1 MEKYEAE
8 ALLSSLAR
16 HIDIADIFYNEES
29 KVVIVKFGDG
39 KKVVTHCHEG
49 DEFDLL
55 VGISLCVT
63 KHIYRTRELLRTAKK
78 VEGKKRES
86 KKNSVT
92 A

>member
-1 MEKYEAE
+1 MEKYEANV
-8 ALLSSLAR
+8 LLASLAN
-16 HIDIADIFYNEES
+16 HIDIKDIFYNEEK

-39 KKVVTHCHEG
+39 KKIVTHCHEG

-63 KHIYRTRELLRTAKK
+63 KHIYRTRELLKAAKK
-78 VEGKKRES
+78 VEGKKRE
-86 KKNSVT
+86 KKTSVT

>member
-1 MEKYEAE
+1 MEKYEANV
-8 ALLSSLAR
+8 LLASLAS
-16 HIDIADIFYNEES
+16 HIDIKDIFYNEEK

-63 KHIYRTRELLRTAKK
+63 KHIYRTRELLKIAKK
-78 VEGKKRES
+78 VEGKKRE
-86 KKNSVT
+86 KKTSIT

>member
-1 MEKYEAE
+1 MEKYEANV
-8 ALLSSLAR
+8 LLASLAS
-16 HIDIADIFYNEES
+16 HIDIKDIFYNEEK

-63 KHIYRTRELLRTAKK
+63 KHIYRTRELLKSAKK
-78 VEGKKRES
+78 VEGKKRE
-86 KKNSVT
+86 KKTSVT

>member
-1 MEKYEAE
+1 MEKYEANV
-8 ALLSSLAR
+8 LLASLAS
-16 HIDIADIFYNEES
+16 HIDIKDIFYNEEK

-39 KKVVTHCHEG
+39 KKIVTHCHEG

-63 KHIYRTRELLRTAKK
+63 KHIYRTRELLKAAKK
-78 VEGKKRES
+78 VEGKKRE
-86 KKNSVT
+86 KKTNVT

>member
-1 MEKYEAE
+1 MEKYEANV
-8 ALLSSLAR
+8 LLASLAN
-16 HIDIADIFYNEES
+16 HIDIKDIFYNEEK

-39 KKVVTHCHEG
+39 KKIVTHCHEG

-63 KHIYRTRELLRTAKK
+63 KHIYRTRELLKVAKK
-78 VEGKKRES
+78 VEGKKRE
-86 KKNSVT
+86 KKTNVT

>member
-1 MEKYEAE
+1 MEKYEANV
-8 ALLSSLAR
+8 LLASLAN
-16 HIDIADIFYNEES
+16 HIDIKDIFYNEEK

-63 KHIYRTRELLRTAKK
+63 KHIYRTRELLKEAKK
-78 VEGKKRES
+78 VEGKKRE
-86 KKNSVT
+86 KKTNVT

>member
-1 MEKYEAE
+1 MEKYEANV
-8 ALLSSLAR
+8 LLASLAS
-16 HIDIADIFYNEES
+16 HIDIKDIFYNEDK

-63 KHIYRTRELLRTAKK
+63 KHIYRTRELLNAAKK
-78 VEGKKRES
+78 VEGKKRE
-86 KKNSVT
+86 KKTNVT

>member
-1 MEKYEAE
+1 MEKYEANV
-8 ALLSSLAR
+8 LLASLAS
-16 HIDIADIFYNEES
+16 HIDIKDIFYNEEK

-63 KHIYRTRELLRTAKK
+63 KHIYKTRELLKVAKK
-78 VEGKKRES
+78 VGGKKRE
-86 KKNSVT
+86 KKTSVT

>member
-1 MEKYEAE
+1 MEKYEANV
-8 ALLSSLAR
+8 LLAR
-16 HIDIADIFYNEES
+16 LASYIDIKDIFYNEEK

-39 KKVVTHCHEG
+39 KKVITRCHEG

-63 KHIYRTRELLRTAKK
+63 KHIYRTRELLKAAKK
-78 VEGKKRES
+78 VEGKKRE
-86 KKNSVT
+86 KKTNVT

>member
-1 MEKYEAE
+1 MEKYEANV
-8 ALLSSLAR
+8 LLASLAN
-16 HIDIADIFYNEES
+16 HIDIKDIFYNEEK

-49 DEFDLL
+49 AEFDLL

-63 KHIYRTRELLRTAKK
+63 KHIYKTRGLLKVAKK
-78 VEGKKRES
+78 VEGKKRE
-86 KKNSVT
+86 KKTSVT

>member
-1 MEKYEAE
+1 MEKYEVE
-8 ALLSSLAR
+8 ALLKSIDSLL
-16 HIDIADIFYNEES
+16 DIKDIFYNEEK

-63 KHIYRTRELLRTAKK
+63 KHIYRINGLLKIAKK
-78 VEGKKRES
+78 VEGKKHE
-86 KKNSVT
+86 KKTSVT

>member
-1 MEKYEAE
+1 MEKYEANV
-8 ALLSSLAR
+8 LLASLAS
-16 HIDIADIFYNEES
+16 HIDIKDIFYNEEK

-63 KHIYRTRELLRTAKK
+63 KHIYRTRELLKAAKK
-78 VEGKKRES
+78 VEGKKRE
-86 KKNSVT
+86 KKTNVT

>member
-1 MEKYEAE
+1 MEKYEANV
-8 ALLSSLAR
+8 LLASLAI
-16 HIDIADIFYNEES
+16 HIDIKDIFYNEEK

-63 KHIYRTRELLRTAKK
+63 KHIYRTRELLKAAKK
-78 VEGKKRES
+78 VEDKKRE
-86 KKNSVT
+86 KKTSVT

>member
-8 ALLSSLAR
+8 ALLKSLENLLG
-16 HIDIADIFYNEES
+16 IKDIFYNEKK

-49 DEFDLL
+49 DEFDLS

-63 KHIYRTRELLRTAKK
+63 KHIYRISELLKVAKK
-78 VEGKKRES
+78 VEGKKRE
-86 KKNSVT
+86 KTSVT

>member
-1 MEKYEAE
+1 MEKYEANV
-8 ALLSSLAR
+8 LLASLAS
-16 HIDIADIFYNEES
+16 HIDIKDIFYNEEK

-63 KHIYRTRELLRTAKK
+63 KHIYRTRELLKVAKK
-78 VEGKKRES
+78 VEGKKRE
-86 KKNSVT
+86 KKISVN

>member
-8 ALLSSLAR
+8 ELLKSLENLLG
-16 HIDIADIFYNEES
+16 IKDIFYNEKK

-39 KKVVTHCHEG
+39 KKAVTHCHEG
-49 DEFDLL
+49 DEFDLS

-63 KHIYRTRELLRTAKK
+63 KHIYRISELLKVAKK
-78 VEGKKRES
+78 VEGKKRE
-86 KKNSVT
+86 KTGVT

>member
-1 MEKYEAE
+1 MEKYEANV
-8 ALLSSLAR
+8 LLASLAS
-16 HIDIADIFYNEES
+16 HIDIKDIFYNEEK

-63 KHIYRTRELLRTAKK
+63 KHIYRTRELLKVAKK
-78 VEGKKRES
+78 VEGKKRE
-86 KKNSVT
+86 KKTSIT

>member
-1 MEKYEAE
+1 MEKYEANV
-8 ALLSSLAR
+8 LLASLAS
-16 HIDIADIFYNEES
+16 HIDIKDIFYNEEK

-49 DEFDLL
+49 DEFELL

-63 KHIYRTRELLRTAKK
+63 KHIYRTRELIKVAKK
-78 VEGKKRES
+78 VEGKKRE
-86 KKNSVT
+86 KKISVT

>member
-1 MEKYEAE
+1 MEKYEANVLF
-8 ALLSSLAR
+8 ARLASY
-16 HIDIADIFYNEES
+16 IEIKDIFYNEEK

-63 KHIYRTRELLRTAKK
+63 KHIYRTRELLNDAKK
-78 VEGKKRES
+78 VEGKKRE
-86 KKNSVT
+86 KKTSVT

>member
-1 MEKYEAE
+1 MEKYEANV
-8 ALLSSLAR
+8 LLASLAN
-16 HIDIADIFYNEES
+16 HIDIKDIFYNEEK

-63 KHIYRTRELLRTAKK
+63 KHIYRTRELLKVAKK
-78 VEGKKRES
+78 VEGKKRE
-86 KKNSVT
+86 KNTSV
-92 A
+92 AA

>member
-1 MEKYEAE
+1 MEKYEANV
-8 ALLSSLAR
+8 LLASLAS
-16 HIDIADIFYNEES
+16 HIDIKDIFYNEEK

-63 KHIYRTRELLRTAKK
+63 KHIYRTRELLKVAKK

-86 KKNSVT
+86 KKTSVT

>member
-8 ALLSSLAR
+8 ALLKSIGSLL
-16 HIDIADIFYNEES
+16 DIKDIFYNEEK

-63 KHIYRTRELLRTAKK
+63 KHIYRINGLLKIAKK
-78 VEGKKRES
+78 VEGKKHE
-86 KKNSVT
+86 KKTSVT

>member
-1 MEKYEAE
+1 MEKYEANV
-8 ALLSSLAR
+8 LLASLAS
-16 HIDIADIFYNEES
+16 HIDIKDIFYNEEK

-63 KHIYRTRELLRTAKK
+63 KHIYRTRELIKVAKK
-78 VEGKKRES
+78 VEDKKRE
-86 KKNSVT
+86 KKTNVT

>member
-1 MEKYEAE
+1 MEKYEANV
-8 ALLSSLAR
+8 LLASLAS
-16 HIDIADIFYNEES
+16 HIDIKDIFYNEEK

-63 KHIYRTRELLRTAKK
+63 KHIYRTRELLKAAKK
-78 VEGKKRES
+78 VEGKKRE
-86 KKNSVT
+86 KKISVT

>member
-1 MEKYEAE
+1 MEKYEANV
-8 ALLSSLAR
+8 LLASLAS
-16 HIDIADIFYNEES
+16 HIDIKDIFYNEEK

-39 KKVVTHCHEG
+39 KKVVTHCHEV

-63 KHIYRTRELLRTAKK
+63 KHIYRTRELIKVAKK
-78 VEGKKRES
+78 VEGKKRE
-86 KKNSVT
+86 KKTNVT

>member
-1 MEKYEAE
+1 MEKYEANV
-8 ALLSSLAR
+8 LLASLAS
-16 HIDIADIFYNEES
+16 HIDIKDIFYNEEK

-63 KHIYRTRELLRTAKK
+63 KHIYRTRELLKVAKK
-78 VEGKKRES
+78 VEGKKRE
-86 KKNSVT
+86 KTSVN